1 MMRSRNWLVAVATFG
16 IVIAG
21 LGWSA
26 TPASAAGTSTGSIY
40 TSVNPAHAG
49 QDVTFNVVVEGNF
62 QSPVGLVQLFDGFS
76 LLGPPL
82 VLSPDFFGFCSCL
95 PTDHS
100 SASLTRSFSQGTHL
114 ITLDYTG
121 DGPLGNL
128 PIFGGGLISLVV
140 TGAQSTTALSS
151 SANPSV
157 YGQNVTFSA
166 QVTAPG
172 TTPSGS
178 VQFTLDNANLGSA
191 APVDPSGLATASTS
205 TLSVGSHAVGAGFSS
220 SDPDVLDSSASLA
233 PTQVVNAADTKT
245 TIASSANP
253 SEYGAAITFTSTT
266 SVEAPGAGS
275 VSGSVQFQDNG
286 ANLGSPHA
294 VNGGGQASLTRTDL
308 SVGTHTITAAYTS
321 DSVNFNSSAADTSQ
335 TVSKARTSLRYDGAV
350 TSDYHDRATLSS
362 KLTRT
367 DNAAPI
373 SGLGV
378 VLTVGSESCTATTD
392 ATGEATCAVVP
403 TEASGLYTASA
414 AFAENGNYLGSND
427 SAPFTLKREE
437 TTTTYSGPTVVLG
450 GSGLATLSARLVE
463 DGTNDNDGDP
473 SSLAPNP
480 SGQLI
485 TFTLGAQS
493 CSGTTDSTGL
503 ASCSISAVSGAT
515 LGPKTLSAS
524 AAADAYYLGSSDTEP
539 VIVFSFPSKG
549 AFVLGNTSAAA
560 ASTATTLSWW
570 SDSWWQLNS
579 LTGGAAPLS
588 FKGFAGD
595 VTALPAT
602 SPAKSCGASFTT
614 APGNSPP
621 PTSGVPSYMG
631 VLVAGTVSKNG
642 SNIAGSWNRIVV
654 VQTNPGYSPTP
665 GHPGTG
671 KIVATFCG

>member
-1 MMRSRNWLVAVATFG
+1 MRSRNWLVGVATFG

-26 TPASAAGTSTGSIY
+26 TPASAAGNSTGSIY

-62 QSPVGLVQLFDGFS
+62 QSPLGFVQLFDGFS

-82 VLSPDFFGFCSCL
+82 VLSPDFFGFCDCL
-95 PTDHS
+95 PTSHS

-114 ITLDYTG
+114 ITLDSTG

-140 TGAQSTTALSS
+140 TGAQSTTAITS

-166 QVTAPG
+166 NVTAPG
-172 TTPSGS
+172 TTPAGS
-178 VQFTLDNANLGSA
+178 VQFTLDGANLGCA
-191 APVDPSGLATASTS
+191 PPVDASGLVTASTS

-233 PTQVVNAADTKT
+233 PPQVVNAADTKT
-245 TIASSANP
+245 EIASSASP

-286 ANLGSPHA
+286 ANLGSPQA
-294 VNGGGQASLTRTDL
+294 VKGGGQASITRSDL
-308 SVGTHTITAAYTS
+308 SVGTHVITAAYTS
-321 DSVNFNSSAADTSQ
+321 DSVNFNSSGADTSQ

-350 TSDYHDRATLSS
+350 ASDYHDRATLSS

-373 SGLGV
+373 IGLSV
-378 VLTVGSESCTATTD
+378 VLTIGSESCTATTD
-392 ATGEATCAVVP
+392 SNGEAACAVAP
-403 TEASGLYTASA
+403 TEAADLYIASA

-427 SAPFTLKREE
+427 SAPFTVKREE
-437 TTTTYSGPTVVLG
+437 TTTTYSGPTVVLA

-463 DGTNDNDGDP
+463 DGANDSDGDT
-473 SSLAPNP
+473 SSVAPNP

-493 CSGTTDSTGL
+493 CSGRTDSSGL
-503 ASCSISAVSGAT
+503 ASCSISAVSGST
-515 LGPKTLSAS
+515 LGPKTVTAS
-524 AAADAYYLGSSDTEP
+524 AVADAYYLGSSDSEP

-549 AFVLGNTSAAA
+549 AFVLGNTSVAAA
-560 ASTATTLSWW
+560 TTATTLNWW

-579 LTGGAAPLS
+579 LTGGVAPLS

-602 SPAKSCGASFTT
+602 SPAKSCGASFAT

-631 VLVAGTVSKNG
+631 VLVAGSVGKNG
-642 SNIAGSWNRIVV
+642 SNITGSWNRIVV
-654 VQTNPGYSPTP
+654 VQTNPGYSSTP